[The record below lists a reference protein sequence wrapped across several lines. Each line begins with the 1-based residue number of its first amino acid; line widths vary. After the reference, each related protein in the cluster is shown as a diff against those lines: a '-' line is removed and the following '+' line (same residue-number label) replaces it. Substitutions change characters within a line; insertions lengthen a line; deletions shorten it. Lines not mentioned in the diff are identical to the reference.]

1 MDGSFQ
7 LNWFFS
13 SCLKIFQL
21 HQTFQSQFYSS
32 NVSNYTHISVTRIS
46 WARFPEWPILLS
58 FTVDYY
64 GVCTCGTGAEFVN
77 GVCQCS
83 DDLIVHASGAGCYDG
98 VDTAFYQTQ
107 FTCETDETDALLDM
121 LDYNFGLTHSDR
133 FGIDCDTFGYPVIEA
148 KYVATIQGTDSGIQ
162 PAFTPTLWENK
173 PVSSA
178 TIRKSFVIWI
188 NSFDE

>member
-1 MDGSFQ
+1 
-7 LNWFFS
+7 
-13 SCLKIFQL
+13 
-21 HQTFQSQFYSS
+21 
-32 NVSNYTHISVTRIS
+32 
-46 WARFPEWPILLS
+46 
-58 FTVDYY
+58 
-64 GVCTCGTGAEFVN
+64 
-77 GVCQCS
+77 
-83 DDLIVHASGAGCYDG
+83 
-98 VDTAFYQTQ
+98 
-107 FTCETDETDALLDM
+107 M
-121 LDYNFGLTHSDR
+121 LDYDFGLTHSDR